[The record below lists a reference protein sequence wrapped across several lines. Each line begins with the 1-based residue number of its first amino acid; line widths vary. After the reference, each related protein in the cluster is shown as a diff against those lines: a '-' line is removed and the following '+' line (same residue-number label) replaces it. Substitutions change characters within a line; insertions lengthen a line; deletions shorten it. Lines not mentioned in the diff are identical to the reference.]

1 MVKVKFLNFLCT
13 WCYGYE
19 LHNFFAVGDELVE
32 SETTSH
38 AQLDCFLHC
47 GGWLE
52 SVIILWPHQWK
63 WRKLHCSSL
72 TWTWWN
78 MPSISQ
84 ENVKGSCLKLHWS
97 VTGEH
102 PSQSNKTIN
111 FCALS
116 LNFCGTF
123 VSTCCWA
130 GRFGS
135 EILDRSCFSVETMV
149 FFVGFK
155 VTVLFNSDFYFL
167 ITLAGE
173 SSPCNSPC
181 SFMHSSSLSWSFNL
195 LRSLPI
201 SWCLFKVSHLL

>member
-1 MVKVKFLNFLCT
+1 MVLWLWTPQLLCCWRWTCGIWNHFSYTAWLLLVLWGLTWVCHHPVAPPVKMEEVALFLID
-13 WCYGYE
+13 
-19 LHNFFAVGDELVE
+19 VDLVE
-32 SETTSH
+32 HALYIAGECQRFLSEVT
-38 AQLDCFLHC
+38 
-47 GGWLE
+47 LE
-52 SVIILWPHQWK
+52 
-63 WRKLHCSSL
+63 C
-72 TWTWWN
+72 
-78 MPSISQ
+78 
-84 ENVKGSCLKLHWS
+84 E
-97 VTGEH
+97 EH

-111 FCALS
+111 CSALS
-116 LNFCGTF
+116 LNLCGTF

-155 VTVLFNSDFYFL
+155 VTVLFNFDFYFL

-195 LRSLPI
+195 LRSLSI

>member
-1 MVKVKFLNFLCT
+1 MLWLWTPQLLCCWRWTCGIWNHFSCTAWLLLALRGLTWVCHHPVAPPVKMEEVALFLID
-13 WCYGYE
+13 
-19 LHNFFAVGDELVE
+19 VDLVE
-32 SETTSH
+32 HALYIAGECQRFLSEVT
-38 AQLDCFLHC
+38 
-47 GGWLE
+47 LE
-52 SVIILWPHQWK
+52 CEEQ
-63 WRKLHCSSL
+63 
-72 TWTWWN
+72 
-78 MPSISQ
+78 
-84 ENVKGSCLKLHWS
+84 
-97 VTGEH
+97 

-111 FCALS
+111 CSGLS

-181 SFMHSSSLSWSFNL
+181 SFMHSSCLSWSFNL
-195 LRSLPI
+195 LRSLSI

>member
-1 MVKVKFLNFLCT
+1 MVLWLWTPQLCCWRWTCGIWNHFSCTAWLLLVLWGLTWVCHHPVAPPVKMEEVALFLID
-13 WCYGYE
+13 
-19 LHNFFAVGDELVE
+19 VDLVE
-32 SETTSH
+32 HALYIAGECQRFLSEVT
-38 AQLDCFLHC
+38 
-47 GGWLE
+47 LE
-52 SVIILWPHQWK
+52 
-63 WRKLHCSSL
+63 C
-72 TWTWWN
+72 
-78 MPSISQ
+78 
-84 ENVKGSCLKLHWS
+84 E
-97 VTGEH
+97 EH
-102 PSQSNKTIN
+102 PSQSNKAIN
-111 FCALS
+111 CSALS
-116 LNFCGTF
+116 LNLCGTF

-155 VTVLFNSDFYFL
+155 VTVLFNFDFYFL

-195 LRSLPI
+195 LRSLSI

>member
-1 MVKVKFLNFLCT
+1 MLWLWTPQLLCCWRWTCGIWNHFSCTARLLLALRGLTWVCHHPVAPPVKMEEVALFLID
-13 WCYGYE
+13 
-19 LHNFFAVGDELVE
+19 VDLVE
-32 SETTSH
+32 HALYIAGECQRFLSEVT
-38 AQLDCFLHC
+38 
-47 GGWLE
+47 LE
-52 SVIILWPHQWK
+52 
-63 WRKLHCSSL
+63 C
-72 TWTWWN
+72 
-78 MPSISQ
+78 
-84 ENVKGSCLKLHWS
+84 E
-97 VTGEH
+97 EH

-111 FCALS
+111 CSGLS

-195 LRSLPI
+195 LRSLSI

>member
-1 MVKVKFLNFLCT
+1 MAMNSTTSLLLEMNLWNLKPLLMHSLIASCTAGLTWVCHHTVAPPVKMEEVALFLID
-13 WCYGYE
+13 
-19 LHNFFAVGDELVE
+19 VDLVE
-32 SETTSH
+32 HALYIAGECQRFLSEVT
-38 AQLDCFLHC
+38 
-47 GGWLE
+47 LE
-52 SVIILWPHQWK
+52 
-63 WRKLHCSSL
+63 C
-72 TWTWWN
+72 
-78 MPSISQ
+78 
-84 ENVKGSCLKLHWS
+84 E
-97 VTGEH
+97 EH

-111 FCALS
+111 CCALS

-195 LRSLPI
+195 LRSLSI

>member
-1 MVKVKFLNFLCT
+1 MVLWLWTPQLLCCWRWTCGIWNHFSCTAWLLLVLWGLTWVCHHPVAPPVKMEEVAPSLID
-13 WCYGYE
+13 
-19 LHNFFAVGDELVE
+19 VDLVE
-32 SETTSH
+32 HALYIAGECQRFLSEVT
-38 AQLDCFLHC
+38 
-47 GGWLE
+47 LE
-52 SVIILWPHQWK
+52 
-63 WRKLHCSSL
+63 C
-72 TWTWWN
+72 
-78 MPSISQ
+78 
-84 ENVKGSCLKLHWS
+84 E
-97 VTGEH
+97 EH

-111 FCALS
+111 CSALS
-116 LNFCGTF
+116 LNLCGTF

-155 VTVLFNSDFYFL
+155 VTVLFNFDFYFL

-195 LRSLPI
+195 LRSLSI

>member
-1 MVKVKFLNFLCT
+1 MVLWLWTPQLLCCWRWTCGIWNHFSCTAWLLLVLWGLTWVCHHPVAPPVKMEEVALFLID
-13 WCYGYE
+13 
-19 LHNFFAVGDELVE
+19 VDLVE
-32 SETTSH
+32 HALYIAGECQRFLSEVT
-38 AQLDCFLHC
+38 
-47 GGWLE
+47 LE
-52 SVIILWPHQWK
+52 
-63 WRKLHCSSL
+63 C
-72 TWTWWN
+72 
-78 MPSISQ
+78 
-84 ENVKGSCLKLHWS
+84 E
-97 VTGEH
+97 EH
-102 PSQSNKTIN
+102 PLQSNKTIN
-111 FCALS
+111 CSALS
-116 LNFCGTF
+116 LNLCGTF

-155 VTVLFNSDFYFL
+155 VTVLFNFDFYFL

-195 LRSLPI
+195 LRSLSI

>member
-1 MVKVKFLNFLCT
+1 MVLWLWTPQLLCCWRWTCGIWNHFSCTAWLLLVLWGLTWVCHHPVAPPVKMEEVALFLID
-13 WCYGYE
+13 
-19 LHNFFAVGDELVE
+19 VDLVE
-32 SETTSH
+32 HALYIAGECQRFLSEIT
-38 AQLDCFLHC
+38 
-47 GGWLE
+47 LE
-52 SVIILWPHQWK
+52 
-63 WRKLHCSSL
+63 C
-72 TWTWWN
+72 
-78 MPSISQ
+78 
-84 ENVKGSCLKLHWS
+84 E
-97 VTGEH
+97 EH

-111 FCALS
+111 CSALS
-116 LNFCGTF
+116 LNLCGTF

-155 VTVLFNSDFYFL
+155 VTVLFNFDFYFL

-195 LRSLPI
+195 LRSLSI

>member
-1 MVKVKFLNFLCT
+1 MVLWLWTPQLLCCWRWTCGIWNHFSCTAWLLLVLWGLTWVCHHPVAPPVKMEEVALSLID
-13 WCYGYE
+13 
-19 LHNFFAVGDELVE
+19 VDLVE
-32 SETTSH
+32 HALYIAGECQRFLSEVT
-38 AQLDCFLHC
+38 
-47 GGWLE
+47 LE
-52 SVIILWPHQWK
+52 
-63 WRKLHCSSL
+63 C
-72 TWTWWN
+72 
-78 MPSISQ
+78 
-84 ENVKGSCLKLHWS
+84 E
-97 VTGEH
+97 EH

-111 FCALS
+111 CSALS
-116 LNFCGTF
+116 LNLCGTF

-155 VTVLFNSDFYFL
+155 VTVLFNFDFYFL

-195 LRSLPI
+195 LRSLSI

>member
-1 MVKVKFLNFLCT
+1 MVLWLWTPQLLCCWRWTCGIWNHFSCTAWLLLVLWGLTWVCHHPVAPPVKMEEVALFLID
-13 WCYGYE
+13 
-19 LHNFFAVGDELVE
+19 VDLVE
-32 SETTSH
+32 HALYIAGECQRFLSEVT
-38 AQLDCFLHC
+38 
-47 GGWLE
+47 LE
-52 SVIILWPHQWK
+52 
-63 WRKLHCSSL
+63 C
-72 TWTWWN
+72 
-78 MPSISQ
+78 
-84 ENVKGSCLKLHWS
+84 E
-97 VTGEH
+97 EH

-111 FCALS
+111 CSALS
-116 LNFCGTF
+116 LNLCGTF

-155 VTVLFNSDFYFL
+155 VTVLFNFDFYFL

-173 SSPCNSPC
+173 SSPCNSPG

-195 LRSLPI
+195 LRSLSI

>member
-1 MVKVKFLNFLCT
+1 MAMNSTTSLLLEMNLWNLKPLLMHSLIASCTAGLTWVCHHTVAPPVKMEEVALFLID
-13 WCYGYE
+13 
-19 LHNFFAVGDELVE
+19 VDLVE
-32 SETTSH
+32 HALYIAGECQRFLSEVT
-38 AQLDCFLHC
+38 
-47 GGWLE
+47 LE
-52 SVIILWPHQWK
+52 
-63 WRKLHCSSL
+63 C
-72 TWTWWN
+72 
-78 MPSISQ
+78 
-84 ENVKGSCLKLHWS
+84 E
-97 VTGEH
+97 EH

-111 FCALS
+111 CSALS

-181 SFMHSSSLSWSFNL
+181 SFMYSSSLSWSFNL
-195 LRSLPI
+195 LRSLSI

>member
-72 TWTWWN
+72 TWTRWN

-97 VTGEH
+97 V
-102 PSQSNKTIN
+102 K
-111 FCALS
+111 
-116 LNFCGTF
+116 
-123 VSTCCWA
+123 
-130 GRFGS
+130 R
-135 EILDRSCFSVETMV
+135 ILRRATKPLTAVLCHLI
-149 FFVGFK
+149 FVGH
-155 VTVLFNSDFYFL
+155 LFPPVVEQEGLGRKF
-167 ITLAGE
+167 
-173 SSPCNSPC
+173 
-181 SFMHSSSLSWSFNL
+181 
-195 LRSLPI
+195 
-201 SWCLFKVSHLL
+201 

>member
-1 MVKVKFLNFLCT
+1 MVLWLWTPQLLCCWRWTCGIWNHFSCTAWLLLVLWGLTWVCHHPVAPPVKMEEVALFLID
-13 WCYGYE
+13 
-19 LHNFFAVGDELVE
+19 VDLVE
-32 SETTSH
+32 HALYIAGECQRFLSEVT
-38 AQLDCFLHC
+38 
-47 GGWLE
+47 LE
-52 SVIILWPHQWK
+52 
-63 WRKLHCSSL
+63 C
-72 TWTWWN
+72 
-78 MPSISQ
+78 
-84 ENVKGSCLKLHWS
+84 E
-97 VTGEH
+97 EH

-111 FCALS
+111 CSALS
-116 LNFCGTF
+116 LNLCGTF

-155 VTVLFNSDFYFL
+155 VTVLFNFDFYFL

-173 SSPCNSPC
+173 SSPCNSSC

-195 LRSLPI
+195 LRSLSI

>member
-1 MVKVKFLNFLCT
+1 MMLWLWTPQLLCCWRWTCGIWNHFSCTAWLLLALWGLTWVCHHTVAPPVKMEEVALFLID
-13 WCYGYE
+13 
-19 LHNFFAVGDELVE
+19 VDLVE
-32 SETTSH
+32 HALYIAGECQRFLSEVT
-38 AQLDCFLHC
+38 
-47 GGWLE
+47 LE
-52 SVIILWPHQWK
+52 
-63 WRKLHCSSL
+63 C
-72 TWTWWN
+72 
-78 MPSISQ
+78 
-84 ENVKGSCLKLHWS
+84 E
-97 VTGEH
+97 EH

-111 FCALS
+111 CCALS

-195 LRSLPI
+195 LRSLSI

>member
-1 MVKVKFLNFLCT
+1 MAMNSTTSLLLEMNLWNLKPLLMHSLIASCTAGLTWVCHHTVAPPVKMEEVALFLID
-13 WCYGYE
+13 
-19 LHNFFAVGDELVE
+19 VDLVE
-32 SETTSH
+32 HALYIAGECQRFLSEVT
-38 AQLDCFLHC
+38 
-47 GGWLE
+47 LE
-52 SVIILWPHQWK
+52 
-63 WRKLHCSSL
+63 C
-72 TWTWWN
+72 
-78 MPSISQ
+78 
-84 ENVKGSCLKLHWS
+84 E
-97 VTGEH
+97 EH

-111 FCALS
+111 CCALS
-116 LNFCGTF
+116 LNFCGTV

-181 SFMHSSSLSWSFNL
+181 SFMYSSSLSWSFNL
-195 LRSLPI
+195 LRSLSI
-201 SWCLFKVSHLL
+201 SWCVFKVSHLL

>member
-1 MVKVKFLNFLCT
+1 MVLWLWTPQLLCCWRWTCGIWNHFSCTAWLLLVLWGLTWVCHHPVAPPVKMEEVALFLID
-13 WCYGYE
+13 
-19 LHNFFAVGDELVE
+19 VDLVE
-32 SETTSH
+32 HALYIAGECQRFLSEVT
-38 AQLDCFLHC
+38 
-47 GGWLE
+47 LE
-52 SVIILWPHQWK
+52 
-63 WRKLHCSSL
+63 C
-72 TWTWWN
+72 
-78 MPSISQ
+78 
-84 ENVKGSCLKLHWS
+84 E
-97 VTGEH
+97 EH

-111 FCALS
+111 CSALS
-116 LNFCGTF
+116 LNLCGTF

-155 VTVLFNSDFYFL
+155 VTVLFNFDFYFL

-195 LRSLPI
+195 LRSLSI

>member
-1 MVKVKFLNFLCT
+1 MVLWLWTPQLCCWRWTCGIWNHFSCTAWLLLVLWGLTWVCHHPVAPPVKMEEVALFLID
-13 WCYGYE
+13 
-19 LHNFFAVGDELVE
+19 VDLVE
-32 SETTSH
+32 HALYIAGECQRFLSEVT
-38 AQLDCFLHC
+38 
-47 GGWLE
+47 LE
-52 SVIILWPHQWK
+52 
-63 WRKLHCSSL
+63 C
-72 TWTWWN
+72 
-78 MPSISQ
+78 
-84 ENVKGSCLKLHWS
+84 E
-97 VTGEH
+97 EH

-111 FCALS
+111 CSALS
-116 LNFCGTF
+116 LNLCGTF

-155 VTVLFNSDFYFL
+155 VTVLFNFDFYFL

-195 LRSLPI
+195 LRSLSI

>member
-1 MVKVKFLNFLCT
+1 MVLWLWTPQLCCWRWTCGIWNHFSCTAWLLLVLWGLTWVCHHPVAPPVKMEEVALFLIDV
-13 WCYGYE
+13 Y
-19 LHNFFAVGDELVE
+19 LVE
-32 SETTSH
+32 HALYIAGECQRFLSEVT
-38 AQLDCFLHC
+38 
-47 GGWLE
+47 LE
-52 SVIILWPHQWK
+52 
-63 WRKLHCSSL
+63 C
-72 TWTWWN
+72 
-78 MPSISQ
+78 
-84 ENVKGSCLKLHWS
+84 E
-97 VTGEH
+97 EH

-111 FCALS
+111 CSALS
-116 LNFCGTF
+116 LNLCGTF

-155 VTVLFNSDFYFL
+155 VTVLFNFDFYFL

-195 LRSLPI
+195 LRSLSI

>member
-1 MVKVKFLNFLCT
+1 MVLWLWTPQLLCCWRWTCGIWNHFSCTAWLLLALRGLTWVCHHPVAPPVKMEEVALFLID
-13 WCYGYE
+13 
-19 LHNFFAVGDELVE
+19 VDLVE
-32 SETTSH
+32 HALYIAGECQRFLSEVT
-38 AQLDCFLHC
+38 
-47 GGWLE
+47 LE
-52 SVIILWPHQWK
+52 
-63 WRKLHCSSL
+63 C
-72 TWTWWN
+72 
-78 MPSISQ
+78 
-84 ENVKGSCLKLHWS
+84 E
-97 VTGEH
+97 EH

-111 FCALS
+111 CSALS
-116 LNFCGTF
+116 LNLCGTF

-155 VTVLFNSDFYFL
+155 VTVLFNFDFYFL
-167 ITLAGE
+167 IILAGE

-195 LRSLPI
+195 LHSLSI

>member
-1 MVKVKFLNFLCT
+1 MMLWLWTPQLLCCWRWTCGIWNHFSCTAWLLLVLWGLTWVCHHPVAPPVKMEEVALFLID
-13 WCYGYE
+13 
-19 LHNFFAVGDELVE
+19 VDLVE
-32 SETTSH
+32 HALYIAGECQRFLSEVT
-38 AQLDCFLHC
+38 
-47 GGWLE
+47 LE
-52 SVIILWPHQWK
+52 
-63 WRKLHCSSL
+63 C
-72 TWTWWN
+72 
-78 MPSISQ
+78 
-84 ENVKGSCLKLHWS
+84 E
-97 VTGEH
+97 EH

-111 FCALS
+111 CSALS
-116 LNFCGTF
+116 LNLCGTF

-155 VTVLFNSDFYFL
+155 VTVLFNFDFYFL

-195 LRSLPI
+195 LRSLSI

>member
-1 MVKVKFLNFLCT
+1 MVLWLWTPQLLCCWRWTCGIWNHFSCTAWLLLVLWGLTWVCHHPVAPPVKMEEVALFLID
-13 WCYGYE
+13 
-19 LHNFFAVGDELVE
+19 VDLVE
-32 SETTSH
+32 HALYIAGECQRFLSEVT
-38 AQLDCFLHC
+38 
-47 GGWLE
+47 LE
-52 SVIILWPHQWK
+52 
-63 WRKLHCSSL
+63 C
-72 TWTWWN
+72 
-78 MPSISQ
+78 
-84 ENVKGSCLKLHWS
+84 E
-97 VTGEH
+97 EH

-111 FCALS
+111 CSGLS

-155 VTVLFNSDFYFL
+155 VTVLFNFDFYFL
-167 ITLAGE
+167 ITLSGE

-195 LRSLPI
+195 LRSLSI

>member
-1 MVKVKFLNFLCT
+1 MLWLWTPQLLCCWRWTCGIWNHFSCTAWLLLALRGLTWVCHHTVAPPVKMEEVALFLID
-13 WCYGYE
+13 
-19 LHNFFAVGDELVE
+19 VDLVE
-32 SETTSH
+32 HALYIAGECQRFLSEVT
-38 AQLDCFLHC
+38 
-47 GGWLE
+47 LE
-52 SVIILWPHQWK
+52 
-63 WRKLHCSSL
+63 C
-72 TWTWWN
+72 
-78 MPSISQ
+78 
-84 ENVKGSCLKLHWS
+84 E
-97 VTGEH
+97 EH

-111 FCALS
+111 CCALS

-181 SFMHSSSLSWSFNL
+181 SFMHSSSLS
-195 LRSLPI
+195 
-201 SWCLFKVSHLL
+201 

>member
-1 MVKVKFLNFLCT
+1 MVLWLWTPQLLCCWRWTCGIWNHFSCTAWLLLVLWGLTWVCHHPVAPPVKMEEVALFLID
-13 WCYGYE
+13 
-19 LHNFFAVGDELVE
+19 VDLVE
-32 SETTSH
+32 HALYIAGECQRFLSEIT
-38 AQLDCFLHC
+38 
-47 GGWLE
+47 LE
-52 SVIILWPHQWK
+52 
-63 WRKLHCSSL
+63 C
-72 TWTWWN
+72 
-78 MPSISQ
+78 
-84 ENVKGSCLKLHWS
+84 E
-97 VTGEH
+97 EH

-111 FCALS
+111 CSALS
-116 LNFCGTF
+116 LNLCGTF

-130 GRFGS
+130 ERFGS

-155 VTVLFNSDFYFL
+155 VTVLFNFDFYFL

-195 LRSLPI
+195 LRSLSI

>member
-1 MVKVKFLNFLCT
+1 MAMNSTTSLLLEMNLWNLKPLLMHSLIASCTAGLTWVCHHTVAPPVKMEEVALFLID
-13 WCYGYE
+13 
-19 LHNFFAVGDELVE
+19 VDLVE
-32 SETTSH
+32 HALYIAGECQRFLSEVT
-38 AQLDCFLHC
+38 
-47 GGWLE
+47 LE
-52 SVIILWPHQWK
+52 
-63 WRKLHCSSL
+63 C
-72 TWTWWN
+72 
-78 MPSISQ
+78 
-84 ENVKGSCLKLHWS
+84 E
-97 VTGEH
+97 EH

-111 FCALS
+111 CSALS

-195 LRSLPI
+195 LRSLSI
-201 SWCLFKVSHLL
+201 SWCLFKVSHML

>member
-1 MVKVKFLNFLCT
+1 MLWLWTPQLLCCWRWTCGIWNHFSCTAWLLLVLWGLTWVCHHPVAPPVKMEEVALFLID
-13 WCYGYE
+13 
-19 LHNFFAVGDELVE
+19 VDLVE
-32 SETTSH
+32 HALYIAGECQRFLSEVT
-38 AQLDCFLHC
+38 
-47 GGWLE
+47 LE
-52 SVIILWPHQWK
+52 
-63 WRKLHCSSL
+63 C
-72 TWTWWN
+72 
-78 MPSISQ
+78 
-84 ENVKGSCLKLHWS
+84 E
-97 VTGEH
+97 EH

-111 FCALS
+111 CSALS
-116 LNFCGTF
+116 LNLCGTF

-155 VTVLFNSDFYFL
+155 VTVLFNFDFYFL

-195 LRSLPI
+195 LRSLSI

>member
-1 MVKVKFLNFLCT
+1 MLWLWTPQLLCCWRWTCGIWNHFSCTAWLLLALWGLTWVCHHTVAPPVKMEEVALFLID
-13 WCYGYE
+13 
-19 LHNFFAVGDELVE
+19 VDLVE
-32 SETTSH
+32 HALYIAGECQRFLSEVT
-38 AQLDCFLHC
+38 
-47 GGWLE
+47 LE
-52 SVIILWPHQWK
+52 
-63 WRKLHCSSL
+63 C
-72 TWTWWN
+72 
-78 MPSISQ
+78 
-84 ENVKGSCLKLHWS
+84 E
-97 VTGEH
+97 EH

-111 FCALS
+111 CCALS

-195 LRSLPI
+195 LRSLSI

>member
-1 MVKVKFLNFLCT
+1 MVLWLWTPQLLCCWRWTCGIWNHFSCTAWLLLVLWGLTWVCHHPVAPPVKMEEVALFLID
-13 WCYGYE
+13 
-19 LHNFFAVGDELVE
+19 VDLVE
-32 SETTSH
+32 HALYIAGECQRFLSE
-38 AQLDCFLHC
+38 
-47 GGWLE
+47 
-52 SVIILWPHQWK
+52 
-63 WRKLHCSSL
+63 
-72 TWTWWN
+72 
-78 MPSISQ
+78 
-84 ENVKGSCLKLHWS
+84 
-97 VTGEH
+97 VTLVCEEH
-102 PSQSNKTIN
+102 PSQSNKTID
-111 FCALS
+111 CSALS
-116 LNFCGTF
+116 LNLCGTF

-155 VTVLFNSDFYFL
+155 VTVLFNFDFYFL

-195 LRSLPI
+195 LRSLSI

>member
-1 MVKVKFLNFLCT
+1 MVLWLWTPQLLCCWRWTCGIWNHFSCTAWLLLVLWGLTWVCHHPVAPPVKMEEVALSLID
-13 WCYGYE
+13 
-19 LHNFFAVGDELVE
+19 VDLVE
-32 SETTSH
+32 HALYIAGECQRFLSEVT
-38 AQLDCFLHC
+38 
-47 GGWLE
+47 LE
-52 SVIILWPHQWK
+52 
-63 WRKLHCSSL
+63 C
-72 TWTWWN
+72 
-78 MPSISQ
+78 
-84 ENVKGSCLKLHWS
+84 E
-97 VTGEH
+97 EH
-102 PSQSNKTIN
+102 PSQRNKTIN
-111 FCALS
+111 CSALS
-116 LNFCGTF
+116 LNLCGTF

-155 VTVLFNSDFYFL
+155 VTVLFNFDFYFL

-195 LRSLPI
+195 LRSLSI

>member
-1 MVKVKFLNFLCT
+1 MAMNSTTSLLLEMNLWNLKPLLMHSLIASCTAGLTWVCHHTVAPPVKMEEVALFLID
-13 WCYGYE
+13 
-19 LHNFFAVGDELVE
+19 VDLVE
-32 SETTSH
+32 HALYIAGECQRFLSEVT
-38 AQLDCFLHC
+38 
-47 GGWLE
+47 LE
-52 SVIILWPHQWK
+52 
-63 WRKLHCSSL
+63 C
-72 TWTWWN
+72 
-78 MPSISQ
+78 
-84 ENVKGSCLKLHWS
+84 E
-97 VTGEH
+97 EH

-111 FCALS
+111 CCALS

-181 SFMHSSSLSWSFNL
+181 SFMYSSSLSWSFNL
-195 LRSLPI
+195 LRSLSI

>member
-1 MVKVKFLNFLCT
+1 MAMNSTTSLLLEMNLWNLKPLLMHSLIASCTAGLTWVCHHTVAPPVKMEEVALFLID
-13 WCYGYE
+13 
-19 LHNFFAVGDELVE
+19 VDLVE
-32 SETTSH
+32 HALYIAGECQRFLSEVT
-38 AQLDCFLHC
+38 
-47 GGWLE
+47 LE
-52 SVIILWPHQWK
+52 
-63 WRKLHCSSL
+63 C
-72 TWTWWN
+72 
-78 MPSISQ
+78 
-84 ENVKGSCLKLHWS
+84 E
-97 VTGEH
+97 EH

-111 FCALS
+111 CCALS

-181 SFMHSSSLSWSFNL
+181 SFMYSSSLSWSFNL
-195 LRSLPI
+195 LRSLSI
-201 SWCLFKVSHLL
+201 SWCVFKVSHLL

>member
-1 MVKVKFLNFLCT
+1 MVLWLWTPQLLCCWRWTCGIWNHFSCTAWLLLVLWGLTWVCHHPVAPPVKMEEVALFLID
-13 WCYGYE
+13 
-19 LHNFFAVGDELVE
+19 VDLVE
-32 SETTSH
+32 HALYIAGECQRFLSEVT
-38 AQLDCFLHC
+38 
-47 GGWLE
+47 LE
-52 SVIILWPHQWK
+52 
-63 WRKLHCSSL
+63 C
-72 TWTWWN
+72 
-78 MPSISQ
+78 
-84 ENVKGSCLKLHWS
+84 E
-97 VTGEH
+97 EH

-111 FCALS
+111 CSALS
-116 LNFCGTF
+116 LNLCGTF

-130 GRFGS
+130 GRFGW

-155 VTVLFNSDFYFL
+155 VTVLFNFDFYFL

-195 LRSLPI
+195 LRSLSI

>member
-1 MVKVKFLNFLCT
+1 MAMNSTTSLLLEMNLWNLKPLLMHSLIASCTAGLTWVCHHTVAPPVKMEEVALFLID
-13 WCYGYE
+13 
-19 LHNFFAVGDELVE
+19 VDLVE
-32 SETTSH
+32 HALYIAGECQRFLSEVT
-38 AQLDCFLHC
+38 
-47 GGWLE
+47 LE
-52 SVIILWPHQWK
+52 
-63 WRKLHCSSL
+63 C
-72 TWTWWN
+72 
-78 MPSISQ
+78 
-84 ENVKGSCLKLHWS
+84 E
-97 VTGEH
+97 EH

-111 FCALS
+111 CSALS

-195 LRSLPI
+195 LRSLSI